1 MSLEVSLLV
10 RVHVDFFSHF
20 ILNVMRTRIL
30 AFAFAAYL
38 SSLLIVGCGGMNG
51 EYIEPQR
58 GPRGLCSLVVYN
70 GYSDDIVIKLY
81 DVKDPTVAL
90 HYVYVSAKSDAVIG
104 GIAPG
109 NLMMRYSKGKEW
121 DKSKKMFAKDRA
133 NFETDQ
139 VFKFEET
146 ETKTETSDGV
156 RTDKRYTV
164 NSFTLNASGG
174 EGNVTTS
181 QIDDDEFGDKK

>member
-1 MSLEVSLLV
+1 MRIHITTLALV
-10 RVHVDFFSHF
+10 AVF
-20 ILNVMRTRIL
+20 
-30 AFAFAAYL
+30 L
-38 SSLLIVGCGGMNG
+38 SVVLVGCGGMNG

-70 GYSDDIVIKLY
+70 GYADDIVIKLY

-90 HYVYVSAKSDAVIG
+90 HYVYVSAKSEAVIG
-104 GIAPG
+104 GISPG

-121 DKSKKMFAKDRA
+121 DKSKKMFARERA

-164 NSFTLNASGG
+164 NSFTLNAGGG

>member
-1 MSLEVSLLV
+1 MRIHITTLALV
-10 RVHVDFFSHF
+10 AVF
-20 ILNVMRTRIL
+20 
-30 AFAFAAYL
+30 L
-38 SSLLIVGCGGMNG
+38 SVVLVGCGGMNG

-70 GYSDDIVIKLY
+70 GYADDIVIKLY

-90 HYVYVSAKSDAVIG
+90 HYVYVSAKSEAVIG

-121 DKSKKMFAKDRA
+121 DKSKKMFARERA

-164 NSFTLNASGG
+164 NSFTLNAGGG

>member
-1 MSLEVSLLV
+1 MRNRSIVSFV
-10 RVHVDFFSHF
+10 IAIVATFV
-20 ILNVMRTRIL
+20 L
-30 AFAFAAYL
+30 AA
-38 SSLLIVGCGGMNG
+38 CGGMNG
-51 EYIEPQR
+51 QYIEPQR
-58 GPRGLCSLVVYN
+58 GPKGLCSLIIFN
-70 GYSDDIVIKLY
+70 GYKDDIVVKLY

-90 HYVYVSAKSDAVIG
+90 HYVYVSGSSEAVIG

-109 NLMMRYSKGKEW
+109 NLMMRYSKGKDW
-121 DKSKKMFAKDRA
+121 DNSKKMFTRERA

-139 VFKFEET
+139 VFKFEEI

-156 RTDKRYTV
+156 RTEKRWTV
-164 NSFTLNASGG
+164 NTFTLNSNVG

>member
-1 MSLEVSLLV
+1 
-10 RVHVDFFSHF
+10 
-20 ILNVMRTRIL
+20 MRTRFTV
-30 AFAFAAYL
+30 FAFAA
-38 SSLLIVGCGGMNG
+38 LLTSILVVGCGGMNG

-70 GYSDDIVIKLY
+70 GYADDIVIKLY
-81 DVKDPTVAL
+81 DVKDPTEAL
-90 HYVYVSAKSDAVIG
+90 HYVYVSSKSEAVIG

-121 DKSKKMFAKDRA
+121 DKSKKMFARERA

-139 VFKFEET
+139 VFKFEVT

-156 RTDKRYTV
+156 RTEKRYTV
-164 NSFTLNASGG
+164 NSFSLNAGGG